1 MSTAADCANLRDVDL
16 GAPASY
22 LTLQD
27 GTPVVSSDGEEVGR
41 VEHVLADPEADVFD
55 GLIIDMRAGPGG
67 WRFAD
72 APQVSEIHERGVVL
86 ALDAEQARALPEPS
100 DNPAVMEATP
110 DDTVPD
116 GLGDKLRRA
125 WDLLSGNY

>member
-1 MSTAADCANLRDVDL
+1 MDL
-16 GAPASY
+16 GAPISY
-22 LTLQD
+22 LTLEA
-27 GTPVVSSDGEEVGR
+27 GTPVYAADGEEVGR

-55 GLIIDMRAGPGG
+55 GLVIDTRSGPGG

-72 APQVSEIHERGVVL
+72 APQVAEIHERGVVL
-86 ALDAEQARALPEPS
+86 GLDAEQARALPEPS
-100 DNPAVMEATP
+100 DNPAVMEATAE
-110 DDTVPD
+110 DMERD